1 MDEERVDD
9 DPGRVDDGPTT
20 VRWRE
25 WGAAPFAEA
34 RERSC
39 PVLLSLTATW
49 CQPCH
54 EMDRTTYADPRVAA
68 AVHDRFV
75 PVRVDVDRRPRVR
88 ERYHAGGF
96 PTTAFLTPEGTVMTS
111 AGALD
116 ADTLRDVLDRVAA
129 THAERGDDAGRV
141 PRSLAG
147 DAPPAGEVTPAI
159 EAHLAGQLA
168 AQYDDD
174 HGGWGRDA
182 KFPLPRT
189 LEFAL
194 KRDLPRADLA
204 LDAVRDGLR
213 DDDGG
218 FFRFAANRDWTE
230 PSREKPLDVEAGL
243 CRAFA
248 NAYLHTGDDGRRE
261 TATGVAAFL
270 DERLWT
276 GAAFG
281 GSVGADGRR
290 DTTAYAGPNAL
301 AADALLALAAYVD
314 DADARERAETTL
326 SYLDDRLVRD
336 GAVRRYDGDDAPP
349 APLDDRAHL
358 VRAYARAGQVLGG
371 DWADRAR
378 AVADETVATLRT
390 GDGSFRDGPA
400 DGAGLLDRPLR
411 PLDGNAHLA
420 NALLDLAALTG
431 ETRYRDVA
439 RGTVAAFAGAHER
452 FGVQVAA
459 YGAAAA
465 RLTDGG
471 APVVAV
477 ADEPGSTLHRAAL
490 RIADHETVVRPD
502 ADGDPGTARVRTEGE
517 TAWSE
522 PAGDP
527 EALMA
532 RVRGRT

>member
-1 MDEERVDD
+1 MDEAVA
-9 DPGRVDDGPTT
+9 GDGPTT
-20 VRWRE
+20 VRWRD
-25 WGAAPFAEA
+25 WGTEAFAEA

-49 CQPCH
+49 CHPCR

-96 PTTAFLTPEGTVMTS
+96 PTTAFLTPDGTVLTS

-129 THAERGDDAGRV
+129 TYADRDDAGRV

-147 DAPPAGEVTPAI
+147 NVPPAGEVTPAI

-168 AQYDDD
+168 AQYDEDN
-174 HGGWGRDA
+174 GGWGTEA

-194 KRDLPRADLA
+194 KRDPARASLA
-204 LDAVRDGLR
+204 FDAVRDGLR
-213 DDDGG
+213 DDNGG

-230 PSREKPLDVEAGL
+230 PSREKPLAVEASL

-270 DERLWT
+270 DDQLWT
-276 GAAFG
+276 GTAFG

-290 DTTAYAGPNAL
+290 DTTVFAGPNAL

-314 DADARERAETTL
+314 DEDARERAQTTL
-326 SYLDDRLVRD
+326 ETVDDSLVDD
-336 GAVRRYDGDDAPP
+336 GAVRRYEADDAPS

-358 VRAYARAGQVLGG
+358 VRAYARAEQVLGG
-371 DWADRAR
+371 DWAARAR
-378 AVADETVATLRT
+378 AVADETIATLRT
-390 GDGSFRDGPA
+390 DDGSFRDGLSE
-400 DGAGLLDRPLR
+400 GAGLLDRPLR

-420 NALLDLAALTG
+420 GALLDLAALTD
-431 ETRYRDVA
+431 EERYRAVA
-439 RGTVAAFAGAHER
+439 RDAIAAFAGAHER

-471 APVVAV
+471 APVIAV
-477 ADEPGSTLHRAAL
+477 ADGPGSTLHRAAL
-490 RIADHETVVRPD
+490 RVADHETVVRPN
-502 ADGDPGTARVRTEGE
+502 AAGEAGTARIRTEGE
-517 TAWSE
+517 EEWSA
-522 PAGDP
+522 PASDP
-527 EALMA
+527 ETLMA
-532 RVRGRT
+532 RVRERT

>member
-1 MDEERVDD
+1 
-9 DPGRVDDGPTT
+9 
-20 VRWRE
+20 
-25 WGAAPFAEA
+25 
-34 RERSC
+34 
-39 PVLLSLTATW
+39 
-49 CQPCH
+49 
-54 EMDRTTYADPRVAA
+54 MDRTTYADPRVAA

-96 PTTAFLTPEGTVMTS
+96 PTTAFLTPDGAVMTS

-129 THAERGDDAGRV
+129 TYEERGDDAGRI

-159 EAHLAGQLA
+159 EAHLAGQLE
-168 AQYDDD
+168 AQYDED

-194 KRDLPRADLA
+194 KRDPPRASLA
-204 LDAVRDGLR
+204 FDAVRDGLR

-261 TATGVAAFL
+261 VATGVAAFL
-270 DERLWT
+270 DDRLWT

-290 DTTAYAGPNAL
+290 DTTVLAGPNAL

-314 DADARERAETTL
+314 DEDARERATTTL
-326 SYLDDRLVRD
+326 ETVGDRLVDD
-336 GAVRRYDGDDAPP
+336 GTVRRSDATDAPP
-349 APLDDRAHL
+349 APLDGRAHV

-378 AVADETVATLRT
+378 VVADETIRALQTD
-390 GDGSFRDGPA
+390 DGSFRDGPA
-400 DGAGLLDRPLR
+400 EGAGLLDRPLR
-411 PLDGNAHLA
+411 PLDGNAALA
-420 NALLDLAALTG
+420 NALLDLAALVG
-431 ETRYRDVA
+431 EERYRAVA
-439 RGTVAAFAGAHER
+439 RDAVAAFAGAHER
-452 FGVQVAA
+452 FGVQVAG

-477 ADEPGSTLHRAAL
+477 ADDPGSILHRAAL
-490 RIADHETVVRPD
+490 RVADHETVVRPD
-502 ADGDPGTARVRTEGE
+502 ADGERGTARVRTEGE
-517 TAWSE
+517 DGWSA
-522 PAGDP
+522 PASSP
-527 EALMA
+527 EELMA
-532 RVRGRT
+532 RVRAR

>member
-1 MDEERVDD
+1 MDEDGVGDD
-9 DPGRVDDGPTT
+9 PTT
-20 VRWRE
+20 VHWRE
-25 WGAAPFAEA
+25 WGEAAFADA

-49 CQPCH
+49 CLPCH

-111 AGALD
+111 AGVLD

-129 THAERGDDAGRV
+129 TYEERGDEAGRI

-147 DAPPAGEVTPAI
+147 DSPPAGEVTPAI
-159 EAHLAGQLA
+159 EAHLAGQLE
-168 AQYDDD
+168 AQYDED
-174 HGGWGRDA
+174 HGGWGTDP

-204 LDAVRDGLR
+204 FDAVRDGLR

-248 NAYLHTGDDGRRE
+248 NAYLHTGDDRRRE
-261 TATGVAAFL
+261 TATSVASFL
-270 DERLWT
+270 DEQLWT

-290 DTTAYAGPNAL
+290 DTTAFAGPNAL
-301 AADALLALAAYVD
+301 VADALLALAAYVD
-314 DADARERAETTL
+314 DEDARERAVTTL
-326 SYLDDRLVRD
+326 ETIDDRLVED
-336 GAVRRYDGDDAPP
+336 GAVWRYDAADAPP
-349 APLDDRAHL
+349 APLDDRAHV
-358 VRAYARAGQVLGG
+358 VRAYARAGQVLGD
-371 DWADRAR
+371 DWADRVR
-378 AVADETVATLRT
+378 VVADETISALQTD
-390 GDGSFRDGPA
+390 DGSFRDGPA
-400 DGAGLLDRPLR
+400 AGAGLLSRPLR

-431 ETRYRDVA
+431 EEQYRDVA
-439 RGTVAAFAGAHER
+439 HEAVAAFAGAHER

-477 ADEPGSTLHRAAL
+477 ADDPGSILHRAAL
-490 RIADHETVVRPD
+490 RIADHETVVRPN
-502 ADGDPGTARVRTEGE
+502 ADGEGGTARVRTEGE
-517 TAWSE
+517 VVWSA
-522 PAGDP
+522 PATTP
-527 EALMA
+527 EELMA
-532 RVRGRT
+532 RVRERT